1 MSIPTLLICDGD
13 DEQQTRLESLIK
25 GDSSFRYIATV
36 SKQDGQMAIEQ
47 GIKVGVKL
55 VWMDLND
62 EPDACYTLMAQ
73 SKQVHPELPII
84 ISKRGLDPETIR
96 YSLNAGALECLEEA
110 TAQVQLKIV
119 AAKLGVAAPAQATA
133 PAAQAQAAQAQTAPA
148 QPGSQTAGSSK
159 WGDLDSIPTP
169 GAAKHNQELTG
180 EIHVGTNPGVGVA
193 SSTQTQALQQTSPAG
208 QSGSRWG
215 DLDSI
220 PTPGQSAGA
229 SRQGMSAMP
238 AQTQAPAPAP
248 TPAPTAQA
256 TNQAESKWGDLDAI
270 PTPKAKTEPEIIPPS
285 PAQEKAITPSQAP
298 AASAAPATANSIGG
312 GGSQWG
318 DLDAIPTPS
327 VKAQPERPSFGSG
340 GALGET
346 DAPSTPPKPL
356 MPHDHSSQK
365 GLRPS
370 PEKAELYTLGAA
382 PMWLIAVI
390 ILIIF
395 GAIAYFMMRPH

>member
-73 SKQVHPELPII
+73 SKQVHQELPII

-169 GAAKHNQELTG
+169 GAVKHNQELTG
-180 EIHVGTNPGVGVA
+180 EIHVGANPGVGVA

-208 QSGSRWG
+208 QLA
-215 DLDSI
+215 LD
-220 PTPGQSAGA
+220 
-229 SRQGMSAMP
+229 
-238 AQTQAPAPAP
+238 
-248 TPAPTAQA
+248 
-256 TNQAESKWGDLDAI
+256 
-270 PTPKAKTEPEIIPPS
+270 
-285 PAQEKAITPSQAP
+285 
-298 AASAAPATANSIGG
+298 
-312 GGSQWG
+312 
-318 DLDAIPTPS
+318 
-327 VKAQPERPSFGSG
+327 
-340 GALGET
+340 GET
-346 DAPSTPPKPL
+346 SIRFLLQDNQPVLHDRVCQPCRLKLRLQPRHRLPHLPLKRQIKPNQNGEIW
-356 MPHDHSSQK
+356 MPYLHPRQK
-365 GLRPS
+365 QNPR
-370 PEKAELYTLGAA
+370 
-382 PMWLIAVI
+382 
-390 ILIIF
+390 
-395 GAIAYFMMRPH
+395 